1 MHLNIFQNNGKIST
15 RYEEQTMTKPNGFIN
30 FNTPEDYLAYQDRL
44 ITNWEMYYKY
54 KNLCGGTMLSE
65 TYRQTGRTYSAVKCT
80 VELAK
85 RQETESILFV
95 SYKQS
100 QADDLRKYHP
110 LMKFLFLE
118 YLNKI
123 NFISYSNIEEY
134 ALGKEQPDYVIYDHL
149 VFETYD
155 PTIVLKS
162 KEKTPAEEA
171 YKKLHGSYPYSCAD
185 WKIFE
190 QAFNFGL
197 EEGKNE

>member
-1 MHLNIFQNNGKIST
+1 
-15 RYEEQTMTKPNGFIN
+15 MTKPNGFIN

-65 TYRQTGRTYSAVKCT
+65 TYRQTGRTYSAVKCA

-95 SYKQS
+95 THKHT
-100 QADDLRKYHP
+100 QADDLRKNHP
-110 LMKFLFLE
+110 LMKLLLLE

-123 NFISYSNIEEY
+123 NFIPYSKIEKY

-149 VFETYD
+149 VFETCT

-162 KEKTPAEEA
+162 RERTPAEEA
-171 YKKLHGSYPYSCAD
+171 YKKIYGMYPSFSTD

-190 QAFNFGL
+190 QAFNLGL